1 MSIIQQ
7 MRLISTILH
16 RATTTSPMPDSTTP
30 KSKLAHW
37 YEPLARLESRGS
49 QVEPVG
55 GLAGL
60 AAAREQHLGQ
70 FFTPLEI
77 VRFMW
82 QVVGLADAGPPETS
96 YGTRGHWQLFDGA
109 FGSGRMFAF
118 ADPKLHALNGIEVDT
133 DLAQQVIRTA
143 TVADF
148 RCALHVGSMVDYT
161 AIEDRSSYGYS
172 SFRGK
177 FHVGLINPPFS
188 LHFDS
193 PHVSKWHGLG
203 SFGRFGAGSS
213 TFSQKLAVAQALAW
227 CEVVAAVVP
236 RTFADNY
243 VSEYRATRDRDRS
256 RDQGRLRYVFHLPR
270 SAFRSE
276 GAEVETSVMVWGED
290 STEQLGEHELRA
302 IPDRPPH
309 RLTLE
314 FEPTYFRI
322 GRVDAPKDEPA
333 KIGRCD
339 KLGRLIRAGKLD
351 SPEGERTALLSHDG
365 RKITVRC
372 SDAATFGQAMNQLLG
387 GWIHATEHRRA
398 DRAKTTGQG
407 VFDIECLLAQPDPI
421 AALDLTLAGLQDLG
435 IVATASDSLRN
446 YLRKRARQH
455 LIDVTPWRHTA
466 LVEDAGFADWLAAQ
480 TSVRVVF
487 KPDAV
492 TASVHDHHVPG
503 RTEPCT
509 HCASWG
515 ESDKETSSCWRCKD
529 TRIIDAQVRPQLCR
543 IVTEGP
549 ITVSRSPRRESGRD
563 KEDRSERHWNVDY
576 EYDAGHEYDYDSADL
591 QGVPKTRSASWQ
603 RWSEAEL
610 IERVTFPDFVPMPD
624 GWTVVHE
631 GLAAKFPQRY
641 AAALARARRLGI
653 DKWLW
658 DYQLA
663 DLCEVSLKRGAVIAW
678 KMGLGKARLAAALCL
693 LGGGKHN
700 LITVETRLI
709 KEMETEFRA
718 IGLPASEWQ
727 TITKP
732 EQARDLRRINL
743 ISYDKLKSTL
753 PGKKRKK
760 PTEEQEA
767 KRKEKN
773 EKPRTHDVRH
783 AFAALLRR
791 RVHTH
796 VCDEGH
802 LLRAPST
809 QQSRAVHHV
818 SAKGCRYLLTG
829 TPIANYPRDVLWLL
843 QWALGDGTA
852 AQVFGNRWPLM
863 RPENL
868 FDYASA
874 PRGVDEFR
882 DRFVSLRWVTNEF
895 ADNMEDGAKREVPL
909 IADVPGFRKVVA
921 HVIKRR
927 VTDEPEVARFVKI
940 PVPTRV
946 IESVEWDAGH
956 FAYYHETAQTFIRW
970 YQAEQERLAK
980 ERGEDKDAKAVR
992 MIAILQNLI
1001 AVYQAAN
1008 YPQGGV
1014 GGQPEWDGGDTS
1026 KQRRAVDIAAQWVG
1040 EGHKVITYSRSPR
1053 LATHLAVRLRARD
1066 IDVVEFHGGIP
1077 VSKRVDAL
1085 DKRFRDGK
1093 AQVLAATKGCLQT
1106 GYNLACASRVLHV
1119 DGEWTPSV
1127 VQQADARVLRP
1138 QQRRDVEIRY
1148 LDLRGSIDD
1157 YQRQMVEQK
1166 GLTMSAGLD
1175 YGAGPGPDAE
1185 FKHLDHILGQF
1196 ISDFAELKA
1205 PA

>member
-1 MSIIQQ
+1 VET
-7 MRLISTILH
+7 STDNRRTVGSVIDWYAPL
-16 RATTTSPMPDSTTP
+16 RA
-30 KSKLAHW
+30 
-37 YEPLARLESRGS
+37 LESRGS
-49 QVEPVG
+49 QIDPVG

-60 AAAREQHLGQ
+60 HAAREQHLGQ
-70 FFTPLEI
+70 FFTPESI

-96 YGTRGHWQLFDGA
+96 YGTRGLWQIFDGA
-109 FGSGRMFAF
+109 FGSGRMFAL
-118 ADPKLHALNGIEVDT
+118 ADPNLHALNGIEVDT
-133 DLAQQVIRTA
+133 ALAEQVIRTA
-143 TVADF
+143 TGSGF
-148 RCALHVGSMVDYT
+148 KSSLHIGSMVDFS
-161 AIEDRSSYGYS
+161 AIEDRNSYS
-172 SFRGK
+172 RSK

-193 PHVSKWHGLG
+193 PHVSKWPGVG
-203 SFGRFGAGSS
+203 SFGKFGAGSS

-227 CEVVAAVVP
+227 CDVVAAVVP
-236 RTFADNY
+236 RSYADNY
-243 VSEYRATRDRDRS
+243 VSEYRTVRDRS
-256 RDQGRLRYVFHLPR
+256 RDQGRLRFVFHLPR
-270 SAFRSE
+270 SAFRDE
-276 GAEVETSVMVWGED
+276 GAEVDTSVMVWGED
-290 STEQLGEHELRA
+290 PTEQLVELELRS

-314 FEPTYFRI
+314 YSQTFFRI
-322 GRVDAPKDEPA
+322 GHVSAPKDEPA

-339 KLGRLIRAGKLD
+339 KLAQLIQVGKLD
-351 SPEGERTALLSHDG
+351 SPAGQRAALLSHDG

-372 SDAATFGQAMNQLLG
+372 SDAATFGQTMNQLLG
-387 GWIHATEHRRA
+387 GWIHATEHRVAARV
-398 DRAKTTGQG
+398 KTTGQG
-407 VFDIECLLAQPDPI
+407 VLDVECLLAQPDPL
-421 AALDLTLAGLQDLG
+421 AALDLTLAGLQGLG
-435 IVATASDSLRN
+435 IHASASDSLRN
-446 YLRKRARQH
+446 YLRKRTRQH
-455 LIDVTPWRHTA
+455 AIDVTPWRHTA

-480 TSVRVVF
+480 TEVRVVF
-487 KPDAV
+487 KSDAM
-492 TASVHDHHVPG
+492 TPSVHDHSVPG
-503 RTEPCT
+503 RTES
-509 HCASWG
+509 CAYCARYVDDTDY
-515 ESDKETSSCWRCKD
+515 ECWRCKN
-529 TRIIDAQVRPQLCR
+529 TRTVDARVRPQLCR
-543 IVTEGP
+543 IVTEGS
-549 ITVSRSPRRESGRD
+549 ITVERSARREHGRE
-563 KEDRSERHWNVDY
+563 KEDRSERHWHVAY
-576 EYDAGHEYDYDSADL
+576 EYDAGHDVDYDAPDL
-591 QGVPKTRSASWQ
+591 KGAALTRYGRG

-631 GLAAKFPQRY
+631 GLAAAFPQRY
-641 AAALARARRLGI
+641 EAALARARRLGL
-653 DKWLW
+653 DRWLW

-663 DLCEVSLKRGAVIAW
+663 DLCEVSLKRGAIIAW

-709 KEMETEFRA
+709 KEMETEFKA
-718 IGLPASEWQ
+718 IGLSADSWQ

-732 EQARDLRRINL
+732 EQARNLRTINL

-753 PGKKRKK
+753 PGKKRPKL
-760 PTEEQEA
+760 TDEEKEA
-767 KRKEKN
+767 AKQSGD
-773 EKPRTHDVRH
+773 KPRVYDVRKTY
-783 AFAALLRR
+783 AGLLRR
-791 RVHTH
+791 RVHTL
-796 VCDEGH
+796 VGDEGH

-818 SAKGCRYLLTG
+818 SAKGRRYLLTG

-882 DRFVSLRWVTNEF
+882 ERFVSLRWITHEF
-895 ADNMEDGAKREVPL
+895 ADNLEDGAKREVPL

-927 VTDEPEVARFVKI
+927 VTDEPEVAKFVKI
-940 PVPTRV
+940 PVPTRIV
-946 IESVEWDAGH
+946 ESVEWDAEH
-956 FAYYHETAQTFIRW
+956 FDFYHETARTFIEW
-970 YQAEQERLAK
+970 YKAEQERLAK
-980 ERGEDKDAKAVR
+980 ERGEDKDAKSVR

-1026 KQRRAVDIAAQWVG
+1026 KQRRAVEIAERWVS

-1053 LATHLAVRLRARD
+1053 LATHLADRLRARGL
-1066 IDVVEFHGGIP
+1066 DVVEFHGGIP
-1077 VSKRVDAL
+1077 VSKRVDSL

-1185 FKHLDHILGQF
+1185 FKHIDHILGQF
-1196 ISDFAELKA
+1196 VADFASLTFTQKA
-1205 PA
+1205 AA

>member
-1 MSIIQQ
+1 V
-7 MRLISTILH
+7 T
-16 RATTTSPMPDSTTP
+16 D
-30 KSKLAHW
+30 W
-37 YEPLARLESRGS
+37 YAPLRTLESRGS
-49 QVEPVG
+49 QIDPVG

-60 AAAREQHLGQ
+60 HAAREQHLGQ

-77 VRFMW
+77 VKFMW
-82 QVVGLADAGPPETS
+82 QVVGLVDASPPETS
-96 YGTRGHWQLFDGA
+96 YGTRGHWQIFDGA

-118 ADPKLHALNGIEVDT
+118 ADPSVHALNGIEVDGA
-133 DLAQQVIRTA
+133 LAQQVIRTA
-143 TVADF
+143 TGVDF
-148 RCALHVGSMVDYT
+148 RLSLHIGSMVDF
-161 AIEDRSSYGYS
+161 AAVEDRNSYS
-172 SFRGK
+172 RIGK

-193 PHVSKWHGLG
+193 PHVSKWPGVG
-203 SFGRFGAGSS
+203 SFGKFGAGSS

-243 VSEYRATRDRDRS
+243 LAEYRSTRAGVRS
-256 RDQGRLRYVFHLPR
+256 HDLGRLRFVFHLPR

-276 GAEVETSVMVWGED
+276 GAEVETSVMVWDEYA
-290 STEQLGEHELRA
+290 SEQLDEHELRS
-302 IPDRPPH
+302 IPDRAPQ

-314 FEPTYFRI
+314 WSQTFFRI
-322 GRVDAPKDEPA
+322 GHVSTPPDEPA

-339 KLGRLIRAGKLD
+339 KLGALIRAGKLD
-351 SPEGERTALLSHDG
+351 SPPDERTCLLSHDG

-372 SDAATFGQAMNQLLG
+372 SDAATFAQAMNQLLG

-398 DRAKTTGQG
+398 ERVKTTGQG
-407 VFDIECLLAQPDPI
+407 VLDIECLLAQPDPMN
-421 AALDLTLAGLQDLG
+421 ALDLTLAGLQSSG
-435 IVATASDSLRN
+435 INASASTTLRN

-480 TSVRVVF
+480 TEVRVVF
-487 KPDAV
+487 KPDAM
-492 TASVHDHHVPG
+492 TAKVHDFSEPG
-503 RTEPCT
+503 RTEICT
-509 HCASWG
+509 TCESWA
-515 ESDKETSSCWRCKD
+515 DDETRHCWRCKS
-529 TRIIDAQVRPQLCR
+529 TRIVDAQVRPQLCR

-549 ITVSRSPRRESGRD
+549 ITVSRSARRESGRE
-563 KEDRSERHWNVDY
+563 KEDRSERHWYVSY
-576 EYDAGHEYDYDSADL
+576 EYDAGHEVDYDAPDL
-591 QGVPKTRSASWQ
+591 KGAPKTKREGWA

-610 IERVTFPDFVPMPD
+610 IERVDFPDFVPMPD

-641 AAALARARRLGI
+641 AAALARARNLGI

-709 KEMETEFRA
+709 KEMETEFKA
-718 IGLPASEWQ
+718 IGLPVDSWQ

-732 EQARDLRRINL
+732 EQARKLRTINL

-753 PGKKRKK
+753 PGRKRPKL
-760 PTEEQEA
+760 TDEEKA
-767 KRKEKN
+767 LTKR
-773 EKPRTHDVRH
+773 EKPRTTDVRH
-783 AFAALLRR
+783 TFAALLRR

-818 SAKGCRYLLTG
+818 SAKGKRYLLTG

-868 FDYASA
+868 YDYASA

-882 DRFVSLRWVTNEF
+882 ERFVSLRWVTNEF
-895 ADNMEDGAKREVPL
+895 NDNMEDGAKREVPL

-946 IESVEWDAGH
+946 IESVEWDPGH

-980 ERGEDKDAKAVR
+980 ERGDEAKSVR
-992 MIAILQNLI
+992 LIAILQNLI

-1026 KQRRAVDIAAQWVG
+1026 KQRRAVEIAERWVS

-1053 LATHLAVRLRARD
+1053 LATHLAVRLRARG
-1066 IDVVEFHGGIP
+1066 IDVVEFHGGVP

-1138 QQRRDVEIRY
+1138 QQRHDVEIRY

-1157 YQRQMVEQK
+1157 YQRQMVNQK

-1185 FKHLDHILGQF
+1185 FKHIDHILGQF
-1196 ISDFAELKA
+1196 VKDFAELKA
-1205 PA
+1205 PT